1 MKILTVGGDLKFISL
16 LNKISEGAVVSFDTL
31 DEALEYTRENAVDTL
46 FLLPRYERGEYFT
59 PEFQDGEVARLS
71 EIIASGKTRLYI
83 ENYPSYDYRDCYI
96 FGLQAR
102 GPVGS
107 INKDSLCLTGRYKEA
122 LGFEILQKRSGY
134 CFPNAPHIH
143 EEYEILLEIKN
154 CLGVHSIVKDDGTRH
169 GVALMRSNRG
179 VFCAMADLTRLSDN
193 EIFPYNGWRE
203 LYALLLS
210 DLTGA
215 SKDRVREA
223 FSETYER
230 MGIAK
235 GKRPAERKAALEHAV
250 KDSVRWHT
258 DSGVMLDGGRG
269 GVYEMVRSFDLGFA
283 KNVRGDSSLFTAA
296 LFMAAGKYFNSA
308 DYIETAE
315 KIADNILNERALQLT
330 EGENR
335 GLFKWFA
342 DNSGLGPKSVY
353 VSDSSRVGNSI
364 LALYRLTENEEYLRR
379 IVMLGDALLRWFGG
393 DALLPVCCI
402 NYATEDLKSIQENK
416 RLLSA
421 EFYDAPIIFLANL
434 YDVTGEERYKNQ
446 VIKTA
451 ERLALAYPNYETVT
465 SHSDNFTYGR
475 LLGALAAAQRY
486 SDGVWTPVIDK
497 LLDYFKGLL
506 HPSGGFFDGKAYF
519 DDKSLSSD
527 IEFAVGFGGEDC
539 HIADIV
545 YCQNT
550 LLYSLNILLSCEGSF
565 NRRLAEEMLS
575 SLTDFLLDAQIVS
588 SDARLHGA
596 WMRAFDMDN
605 MEYYGCDKD
614 FAWGPY
620 CILTGWVTGAIPLVF
635 LDMLGLKTM
644 Y

>member
-1 MKILTVGGDLKFISL
+1 MKILTVGGDAKFISL
-16 LNKISEGAVVSFDTL
+16 LNKISDGAVASFDTL
-31 DEALEYTRENAVDTL
+31 GDALEYTRENAPDTL
-46 FLLPRYERGEYFT
+46 FLLPSYGRGEYFT
-59 PEFQDGEVARLS
+59 PEFRDDEVARLS
-71 EIIASGKTRLYI
+71 EIIAAGKTRLYI

-107 INKDSLCLTGRYKEA
+107 INKDSLCLTGRYKEE
-122 LGFEILQKRSGY
+122 LGFEILQKRGGY

-143 EEYEILLEIKN
+143 DGYEILIEIKN
-154 CLGVHSIVKDDGTRH
+154 CLGVHSVVRDDGMRH
-169 GVALMRSNRG
+169 GVALMRSDRG
-179 VFCAMADLTRLSDN
+179 VFCAMADLTKLSDN

-203 LYALLLS
+203 LHALLLS
-210 DLTGA
+210 ELLKV
-215 SKDRVREA
+215 SKEQVREA
-223 FSETYER
+223 FTATYER
-230 MGIAK
+230 TGIAK
-235 GKRPAERKAALEHAV
+235 DVRAADRRSALEHAV
-250 KDSVRWHT
+250 MESIKWHT
-258 DSGVMLDGGRG
+258 DSGIMLDGGRG

-296 LFMAAGKYFNSA
+296 LFMAAGKYFDSM
-308 DYIETAE
+308 DYIKTAE
-315 KIADNILNERALQLT
+315 RIADNILNERALQLT

-353 VSDSSRVGNSI
+353 VSDSSRAGNSI
-364 LALYRLTENEEYLRR
+364 LALYRLSKNEEYLRR
-379 IVMLGDALLRWFGG
+379 VVMLGDALLRWFGG
-393 DALLPVCCI
+393 DALLPLCCI
-402 NYATEDLKSIQENK
+402 NYETDNLKSIQENK

-434 YDVTGEERYKNQ
+434 YDVTGDERYLSQ
-446 VIKTA
+446 VLKTA
-451 ERLALAYPNYETVT
+451 ERLASAYPNYETVT

-486 SDGVWTPVIDK
+486 SDGVWTPVIDE
-497 LLDYFKGLL
+497 LLNYFKRLQ
-506 HPSGGFFDGKAYF
+506 HPSGGFFDGRAYV
-519 DDKSLSSD
+519 DKDSLASD
-527 IEFAVGFGGEDC
+527 VEFAVGIGDDC

-550 LLYSLNILLSCEGSF
+550 LLYSLNILLSGKGSF
-565 NRRLAEEMLS
+565 DRRLAEDMLS
-575 SLTDFLLDAQIVS
+575 RLTDFLLDAQIVS
-588 SDARLHGA
+588 SDKRLSGA